1 MYLCVC
7 IHTDLYHADHRQ
19 EHVSICTN
27 VSLHVPSDLWGA
39 LRGAV
44 CLPYPIQD
52 SDVWRHA
59 RNPLLPVPNTVDGSE
74 KVGEWKIQ
82 PNGIF
87 MLLLRDRPRV
97 GRSKQSAPF
106 LRWNRQG
113 WGEI

>member
-1 MYLCVC
+1 MLAY
-7 IHTDLYHADHRQ
+7 
-19 EHVSICTN
+19 VSH
-27 VSLHVPSDLWGA
+27 LHVTSDLCGA

-59 RNPLLPVPNTVDGSE
+59 CNPLLPVPDTVDGSE

-82 PNGIF
+82 PNGVF

-97 GRSKQSAPF
+97 GRSKQSALF
-106 LRWNRQG
+106 LRWSREG
-113 WGEI
+113 WERYKNGLSSGSQRPEPLPFAAP